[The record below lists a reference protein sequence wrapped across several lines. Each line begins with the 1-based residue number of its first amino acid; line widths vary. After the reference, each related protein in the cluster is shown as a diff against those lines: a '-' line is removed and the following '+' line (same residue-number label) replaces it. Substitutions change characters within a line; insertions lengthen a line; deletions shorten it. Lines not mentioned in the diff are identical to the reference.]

1 MCFRFNKGEPRDRH
15 RRCTSSHMAA
25 SRSSLAGRA
34 DAAAHLR
41 SLRGDPPRLSDRR
54 ISAGPRRKRRH
65 QVGLR
70 PDQLAQRAVRGG
82 DRLGATHL
90 RGNGL
95 AARNRRLRRFRRR
108 RYPPATRPAEE
119 LQAGSWR
126 AHAVALAREPAVPL
140 CPARR
145 SVRLSDD
152 PPQRRAAGRLRLDL
166 RSAGVLA
173 ADAGRGRPCRGLSK
187 GNIHIAARRNAGRP
201 VSCRTRGLARR
212 HGAAGSMS
220 ECRLQTLGARYVHSS
235 QRSRPH
241 RRDRRRF
248 RGNLRSRA
256 LHVRFQFSNRKV
268 VDQLSRSRRG
278 LSRRGQAKPRTSRS
292 NHARYGNAGLSSRA
306 LAALGKNKQGVGEIN
321 MALEIKILDYG
332 DIELESS
339 FLVLGRDCG
348 RTRRVLTLGFL
359 ITGGT
364 YPIVVDT
371 GYRSNQ
377 IMETLGMRGLQF
389 HENMIE
395 NQLARHGVRMGD
407 VRFVCHTHL
416 HIDHAGKDDLFPMNT
431 TVVVNRKELEYSVS
445 GLMHPQYPAP
455 DIKHLID
462 RLHTKSALRFL
473 DLEVTGP
480 VELIPG
486 VYCEAANA
494 HTEGSMNVHVHT
506 AEGIA
511 TITTPS
517 RAPPATTALRS
528 GRKRPPSRSS
538 STARAFCCR
547 CMTAPARSRAAMSSG
562 GCRTRCRARSSSRC
576 PSATGSRPEPGEG
589 AAP

>member
-1 MCFRFNKGEPRDRH
+1 
-15 RRCTSSHMAA
+15 
-25 SRSSLAGRA
+25 
-34 DAAAHLR
+34 
-41 SLRGDPPRLSDRR
+41 
-54 ISAGPRRKRRH
+54 
-65 QVGLR
+65 
-70 PDQLAQRAVRGG
+70 
-82 DRLGATHL
+82 
-90 RGNGL
+90 
-95 AARNRRLRRFRRR
+95 
-108 RYPPATRPAEE
+108 
-119 LQAGSWR
+119 
-126 AHAVALAREPAVPL
+126 
-140 CPARR
+140 
-145 SVRLSDD
+145 
-152 PPQRRAAGRLRLDL
+152 
-166 RSAGVLA
+166 
-173 ADAGRGRPCRGLSK
+173 
-187 GNIHIAARRNAGRP
+187 
-201 VSCRTRGLARR
+201 
-212 HGAAGSMS
+212 
-220 ECRLQTLGARYVHSS
+220 
-235 QRSRPH
+235 
-241 RRDRRRF
+241 
-248 RGNLRSRA
+248 
-256 LHVRFQFSNRKV
+256 
-268 VDQLSRSRRG
+268 
-278 LSRRGQAKPRTSRS
+278 
-292 NHARYGNAGLSSRA
+292 
-306 LAALGKNKQGVGEIN
+306 

-359 ITGGT
+359 ILGGT

-473 DLEVTGP
+473 DLEITGP

-511 TITTPS
+511 TICGDVHLRHQRSDRGSLP
-517 RAPPATTALRS
+517 RDPRRRTAHHRQPRHLQARRES
-528 GRKRPPSRSS
+528 GDQEAASA
-538 STARAFCCR
+538 ARAFCCR
-547 CMTAPARSRAAMSSG
+547 CTTVPARSKAAMVVG
-562 GCRTRCRARSSSRC
+562 RLQDQV
-576 PSATGSRPEPGEG
+576 PGPIVQSLPKRNWFP
-589 AAP
+589 A